1 MAVLLWTH
9 CSQGSAALLRALR
22 ARDDGAGPSRPA
34 GVYWPP
40 TPKGVQATVPIP
52 ELQRRYLM
60 VITGHSSGIP
70 QAMWLSSRGVWKLV
84 SQGPEACR
92 VTHRTEASHLVAA
105 NASNSHYL
113 SNGE

>member
-60 VITGHSSGIP
+60 VITRPFQWYPSSHVAL
-70 QAMWLSSRGVWKLV
+70 QQR
-84 SQGPEACR
+84 R
-92 VTHRTEASHLVAA
+92 VEASVPRT
-105 NASNSHYL
+105 
-113 SNGE
+113 